1 MDVCPPAKVRYLD
14 EAGRVGGMSSG
25 TDREPV
31 GGCGPVFF
39 SVVPYLVGQWLN
51 FKRFGITYLVGK
63 IKFEL
68 LFQGPLGWVRFP
80 ATKKSFTLKIGV
92 PNCLFKIHGELTPP
106 LKADLAHVADVYQL
120 VHVKVPSTCQMV
132 YKGHY
137 ITNHEV
143 NQRFIHHYIPL
154 FLAGDLFPYCAK
166 IGEG

>member
-1 MDVCPPAKVRYLD
+1 MV
-14 EAGRVGGMSSG
+14 
-25 TDREPV
+25 
-31 GGCGPVFF
+31 
-39 SVVPYLVGQWLN
+39 N
-51 FKRFGITYLVGK
+51 
-63 IKFEL
+63 
-68 LFQGPLGWVRFP
+68 
-80 ATKKSFTLKIGV
+80 
-92 PNCLFKIHGELTPP
+92 LTPP

-154 FLAGDLFPYCAK
+154 FLSGDLFPYCAK